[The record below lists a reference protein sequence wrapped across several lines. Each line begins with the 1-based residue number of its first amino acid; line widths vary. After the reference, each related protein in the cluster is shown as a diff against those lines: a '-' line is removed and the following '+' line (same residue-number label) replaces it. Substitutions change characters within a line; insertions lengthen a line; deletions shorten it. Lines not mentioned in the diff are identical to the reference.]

1 MPSMVLPLLLAA
13 SVASAAGPSQEVTV
27 FAAASLRE
35 ALTEVGAAYEQH
47 ADVAVVFNFAGSN
60 TLAQQIVASGA
71 GDVFVS
77 ADQEWMDEVEK
88 AGRLLPGTRRPVVA
102 NRFVV
107 IARHDAKS
115 AIAKPEDLATASFR
129 ALAMGDPGAV
139 PAGRYAKAAL
149 KGPVWDAVATRVVPA
164 PDVRAALALVE
175 SDPEIVGIVYRTD
188 AKASTKVRVLAELPG
203 EATYPAAALREGH
216 GRRFV
221 AFLSS
226 PEARMIFEKH
236 GFLPR

>member
-1 MPSMVLPLLLAA
+1 MLVAALLLAA
-13 SVASAAGPSQEVTV
+13 GQALAADTPRELSV
-27 FAAASLRE
+27 FAAASLRD
-35 ALTEVGAAYEQH
+35 ALTEVGALYEARHGVEIAY
-47 ADVAVVFNFAGSN
+47 NFAGSN

-77 ADQEWMDEVEK
+77 ADQKWMDEVQR
-88 AGRLLPGTRRPVVA
+88 AGRLVPGTRRTILANRLVVVA
-102 NRFVV
+102 RTESTV
-107 IARHDAKS
+107 
-115 AIAKPEDLATASFR
+115 AISRPADLATATFR
-129 ALAMGDPGAV
+129 NLALADPSAV

-149 KGPVWDAVATRVVPA
+149 QGPIWDAVARKVVPA

-188 AKASTKVRVLAELPG
+188 AKSSSKVRVLAELDV
-203 EATYPAAALREGH
+203 EATYPAAALRDGQ

-221 AFLSS
+221 QFLGSAD
-226 PEARMIFEKH
+226 ARAIFEKH